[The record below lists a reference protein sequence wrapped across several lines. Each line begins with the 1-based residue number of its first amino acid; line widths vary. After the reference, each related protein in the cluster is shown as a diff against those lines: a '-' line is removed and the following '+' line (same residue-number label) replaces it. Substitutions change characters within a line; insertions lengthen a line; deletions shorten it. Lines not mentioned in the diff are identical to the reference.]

1 MALSDLV
8 GTWRLLS
15 FEAHVSG
22 GESSQPFGSDPEG
35 SLVYDSAGNFSVQVA
50 RSGRPH
56 FASDDMQDG
65 TADEIR
71 GAYLGYIAYFGAYDV
86 NEAEGYLTH
95 KVDVSLFPNWQG
107 VPQQRFFALS
117 GNTLTLTT
125 PPTPFGGREVTGVL
139 VWERA
144 S

>member
-1 MALSDLV
+1 MLLSDLV

-15 FEAHVSG
+15 FEARVSG
-22 GESSQPFGSDPEG
+22 GGSSQPFGSDPIG
-35 SLVYDSAGNFSVQVA
+35 VLVYDSAGNFSVQLA
-50 RSGRPH
+50 RSGRPE
-56 FASDDMQDG
+56 FLSGDMQDG
-65 TADEIR
+65 TDDEIR
-71 GAYLGYIAYFGAYDV
+71 AAYTGYIAYFGAYDV

-125 PPTPFGGREVTGVL
+125 PPTPFGGREVRGVL
-139 VWERA
+139 VWERV